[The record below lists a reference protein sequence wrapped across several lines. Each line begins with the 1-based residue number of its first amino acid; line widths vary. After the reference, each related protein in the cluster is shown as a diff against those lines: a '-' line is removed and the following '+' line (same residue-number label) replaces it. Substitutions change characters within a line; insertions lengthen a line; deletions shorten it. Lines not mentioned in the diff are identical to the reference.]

1 MSPPSASRPRL
12 VATDLDGTFLR
23 SDGTVS
29 ERTARVWNALPHGGI
44 ETVIVTARPPR
55 WLHDLEHVVG
65 PRGVAICGNGA
76 FVYEV
81 ARRRLVRTQ
90 TFDPEVV
97 RSIAADLR
105 AAIPGISFAAEG
117 PSGCWLEPGWPHP
130 HKGARDPG
138 TRHGEA
144 PLGSRGSGV
153 GGGDDGT
160 DEPVGK
166 LLALAPGVPT
176 GELLVTVQQVLGE
189 RGHLAYSGAGGLA
202 EINPFGVTKAEGL
215 RRWCLELGIAAHE
228 VWSFGDMPNDIPMLA
243 WSGRSFAVAGGHP
256 DALAAATDSCPSNDD
271 DGVAVTLEP
280 LLA

>member
-1 MSPPSASRPRL
+1 MSPPPEPLTRPRL

-29 ERTARVWNALPHGGI
+29 ERTAHVWNALPHQGI

-81 ARRRLVRTQ
+81 ASRRLVRTH
-90 TFDPEVV
+90 TFDPDVV
-97 RSIAADLR
+97 RAIAADLR
-105 AAIPGISFAAEG
+105 SALPSISFAAEG
-117 PSGCWLEPGWPHP
+117 PSGCWIEPGWPDP
-130 HKGARDPG
+130 HKDARDPG
-138 TRHGEA
+138 TR
-144 PLGSRGSGV
+144 RGHRPF
-153 GGGDDGT
+153 GGGGVDGA

-176 GELLVTVQQVLGE
+176 DELLATVHEVLGE

-202 EINPFGVTKAEGL
+202 EINPLGVTKAEGL
-215 RRWCLELGIAAHE
+215 RRWCFELGIAAHD

-280 LLA
+280 LLG